1 GLTPHDAGRQA
12 KLGTKRSDFIFEQ
25 SPQRLDQFEPEVA
38 RQPADI
44 VVRLDVRRARA
55 AARLD
60 HIGAERALDEE
71 LDASARPG
79 RAVAGSDLARR
90 PFEGPDEF
98 PADDLALDL
107 GIRDA
112 DQRCREVRPSV
123 ENHEIDSRG
132 GYEVPLHLLGLVLAQ
147 QAVVNEY

>member
-1 GLTPHDAGRQA
+1 
-12 KLGTKRSDFIFEQ
+12 
-25 SPQRLDQFEPEVA
+25 
-38 RQPADI
+38 
-44 VVRLDVRRARA
+44 
-55 AARLD
+55 
-60 HIGAERALDEE
+60 
-71 LDASARPG
+71 G
-79 RAVAGSDLARR
+79 RAVTGSDLARR

-147 QAVVNEY
+147 QAVVNEYARELRTDGALHERGRDRGIDAARQAADRTAGADLRSDPRGLLVDDVASGPVGA